1 MRLREFG
8 NPDPRKFVPTAS
20 PLVLDLNE
28 RLVRVALRLTAGESG
43 CSVQVLVVAS

>member
-8 NPDPRKFVPTAS
+8 NPGKFVPTAS

-28 RLVRVALRLTAGESG
+28 RLVRVAARLMAGESG
-43 CSVQVLVVAS
+43 CSVQVLVEAS